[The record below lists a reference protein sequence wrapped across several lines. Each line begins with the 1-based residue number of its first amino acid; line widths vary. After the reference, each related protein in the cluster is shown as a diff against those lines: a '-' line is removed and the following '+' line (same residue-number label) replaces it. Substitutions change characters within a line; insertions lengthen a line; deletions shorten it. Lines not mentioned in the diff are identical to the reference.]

1 MTMSTAPVS
10 GHPDSTTLVQR
21 GGRAAGPWWSPRS
34 WPAGWPL
41 MAALVGY
48 PLWWALGLGALVFP
62 IAAIPMAWQLR
73 QRPHIHVPPW
83 FGLWMLFVGWT
94 LLGLIVLGINA
105 PDTLPTTFAQGL
117 DAYVLRS
124 LQYLGATV
132 VLLYVGNLTEAE
144 VPRLRIVRWLST
156 LFIVTLAGGFV
167 GLAFPSLEWKSP
179 VEMLLPGPLAARR
192 GIVSMVHPQVAQ
204 IQDVIGTGDARP
216 NAPFEFTNA
225 WGNNLSILIIWFI
238 VGWIVYGTARRRI
251 WGLAALAVAV
261 VPIVYSLN
269 RGLWLGLALATCY
282 AVFRLAL
289 AGRPWLI
296 GALLAVG
303 AVGLFVLAVTPLGGV
318 VQSRADAGHSDQV
331 RSSLAQA
338 SIDGGLSS
346 PLIGYGSTRETV
358 GSDDSIAIGAT
369 PECPRCGNRT
379 IGSTGQAWN
388 VLYSHGIVGLAAFM
402 GFFLAILWRFRRDV
416 TPIGIAAHTI
426 VIVQM
431 LYVFV
436 YVGISSTLSL
446 LLISV
451 GLLWRNERD
460 RLDGHPDPVV
470 PQLHDT
476 GFRRLTPQWK
486 APAAIPWTRRR
497 ATS

>member
-1 MTMSTAPVS
+1 
-10 GHPDSTTLVQR
+10 
-21 GGRAAGPWWSPRS
+21 
-34 WPAGWPL
+34 

-62 IAAIPMAWQLR
+62 LAAIPMAWQLR
-73 QRPHIHVPPW
+73 QRAHIAVPPW
-83 FGLWMLFVGWT
+83 FGLWLLFVGWS
-94 LLGLIVLGINA
+94 LLGLVVLGINA

-124 LQYLGATV
+124 MQYLGATV

-144 VPRLRIVRWLST
+144 VPRLRIIGWLGT
-156 LFIVTLAGGFV
+156 LFMVTLVGGFV
-167 GLAFPSLEWKSP
+167 GLAVPSLAWKSP

-225 WGNNLSILIIWFI
+225 WGNNLSILIIWFVI
-238 VGWIVYGTARRRI
+238 GWIIYGTARRRL
-251 WGLAALAVAV
+251 WGLVALAAAV
-261 VPIVYSLN
+261 VPIIYSLN
-269 RGLWLGLALATCY
+269 RGLWLGLTLAICY

-296 GALLAVG
+296 GGLLGVAAIGLVVMAVS
-303 AVGLFVLAVTPLGGV
+303 PLGGV
-318 VQSRADAGHSDQV
+318 ITSRADSGNSNQV

-338 SIDGGLSS
+338 SIDGGFQS
-346 PLIGYGSTRETV
+346 PLIGYGGTRETV

-379 IGSTGQAWN
+379 IGSTGHAWN
-388 VLYSHGIVGLAAFM
+388 VLYSHGVVGLAAFIA
-402 GFFLAILWRFRRDV
+402 FFLGILWRYRHDV
-416 TPIGIAAHTI
+416 TPIGLAAHTI
-426 VIVQM
+426 VLVQM
-431 LYVFV
+431 LYIFV

-451 GLLWRNERD
+451 ALLWRNDRD
-460 RLDGHPDPVV
+460 RRDGYPDPEV
-470 PQLHDT
+470 PSLTDI
-476 GFRRLTPQWK
+476 GFRPLTPRWG
-486 APAAIPWTRRR
+486 AP
-497 ATS
+497 